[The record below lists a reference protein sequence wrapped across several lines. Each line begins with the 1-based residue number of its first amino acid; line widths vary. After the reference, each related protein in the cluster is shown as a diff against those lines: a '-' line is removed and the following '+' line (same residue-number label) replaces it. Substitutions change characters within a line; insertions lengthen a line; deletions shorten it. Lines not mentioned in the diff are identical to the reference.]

1 MMDAHQTYFGNH
13 TITYVKSNHYAI
25 HTLNLHSAIC
35 QLYLN
40 ETGKPKV
47 KKNYKLVYFK
57 ERNSKIM
64 QLKTSFN
71 YQIKFLI

>member
-1 MMDAHQTYFGNH
+1 MM
-13 TITYVKSNHYAI
+13 YVSQIIILY
-25 HTLNLHSAIC
+25 TLNLHSAIC

-64 QLKTSFN
+64 
-71 YQIKFLI
+71 